1 MDSSWRNK
9 NENRAPLTFVTT
21 TNAAGH
27 MVPCVAYLSTDTTSR
42 SFQHL
47 LRALENEVVA
57 EAARVCSDDDRTP
70 QAKLDTA
77 DVLLANARRIC
88 EERSWRPST
97 VMVDKCRAELNAIN
111 EAIIDVSSG
120 DELNHYVLT
129 LAASGLKCSC
139 TRWQQTGKLCAHMN
153 VAKMHSATQKKRAF
167 LVSEQETA
175 IELMTA

>member
-1 MDSSWRNK
+1 
-9 NENRAPLTFVTT
+9 
-21 TNAAGH
+21 

-111 EAIIDVSSG
+111 EGQFVFTDRSFLAGYTGQVVPIPHHAGYAGGTRRKSQQPPSPLLFLGASSQ
-120 DELNHYVLT
+120 LY
-129 LAASGLKCSC
+129 AS
-139 TRWQQTGKLCAHMN
+139 
-153 VAKMHSATQKKRAF
+153 HSAKLNT
-167 LVSEQETA
+167 VA
-175 IELMTA
+175 I